1 MSESFSAARKPDG
14 IHNTHRV
21 PLFCPRCGSHVVQTK
36 NRGKKLGGALGT
48 CAGVMSALSGTAKG
62 ATAGA
67 AISLRAVNP
76 STPMNSLAVAVL
88 GAFVGGTMGCATG
101 AALGQVID
109 ETVLNN
115 YLCLRCGHSF
125 PTP

>member
-21 PLFCPRCGSHVVQTK
+21 PLFCPRCGSHVIQTK

-62 ATAGA
+62 ATVGA
-67 AISLRAVNP
+67 AVSLRAVSP
-76 STPMNSLAVAVL
+76 YTPMNSLTVAVL
-88 GAFVGGTMGCATG
+88 GAFVGG
-101 AALGQVID
+101 LPDDLI
-109 ETVLNN
+109 TVVTIIWMQRGDAPFTTLEYIRN
-115 YLCLRCGHSF
+115 LRII
-125 PTP
+125 